1 MGVRRSTGNRSLDDL
16 VRLACSTDPEE
27 PVRRPRRLAIAPR
40 AAVVAGSVLLVLAV
54 VLALR
59 AVLTSTA
66 AGGESIPAAAGT
78 TAAARP
84 SAAVSTAG
92 PRAATAPGGP
102 APGGPSA
109 GAGSVVVHVTG
120 AVIRPGVVTLG
131 EGSRVNDAI
140 SAAGGVSPD
149 ADTQQLNLARVLTDG
164 EQIRVPRIGEVLPD
178 PAPQSGAAATPG
190 AGTDPGKPGAGS
202 ASGTVNI
209 NTASASDLEK
219 LPGIGPALA
228 QRIVE
233 YRDSHGPFAS
243 VDALTDVPGIGK
255 AKLEALREQ
264 ATV

>member
-16 VRLACSTDPEE
+16 VRLACSTDPED

-66 AGGESIPAAAGT
+66 AGGESAPAAAGT

-92 PRAATAPGGP
+92 PRAGTAT

-140 SAAGGVSPD
+140 GAAGGVSPD

-178 PAPQSGAAATPG
+178 PAPQPGAAVTPG
-190 AGTDPGKPGAGS
+190 TGTAPGKPAAGS
-202 ASGTVNI
+202 ASGMVNI

>member
-16 VRLACSTDPEE
+16 VRLACSTDPED

-66 AGGESIPAAAGT
+66 AGGESAPAAAGT

-92 PRAATAPGGP
+92 PRAGTAT

-140 SAAGGVSPD
+140 GAAGGISPD

-178 PAPQSGAAATPG
+178 SAPQPGAAVTPG
-190 AGTDPGKPGAGS
+190 TGTAPGKPAAGS
-202 ASGTVNI
+202 ASGMVNI

>member
-1 MGVRRSTGNRSLDDL
+1 VRHPQPSGQLPTFTPEQRRILPVLLIPAFVSLLAVSSVNVILPAIAASVPTSTGGLQLVVSGYSL
-16 VRLACSTDPEE
+16 VF
-27 PVRRPRRLAIAPR
+27 
-40 AAVVAGSVLLVLAV
+40 GVLLVPAGRAGDVMGRGRLFVAGL
-54 VLALR
+54 VLFGLGS
-59 AVLTSTA
+59 LA
-66 AGGESIPAAAGT
+66 AGVAPSILA
-78 TAAARP
+78 
-84 SAAVSTAG
+84 
-92 PRAATAPGGP
+92 
-102 APGGPSA
+102 
-109 GAGSVVVHVTG
+109 
-120 AVIRPGVVTLG
+120 
-131 EGSRVNDAI
+131 
-140 SAAGGVSPD
+140 
-149 ADTQQLNLARVLTDG
+149 LNLARVLSDG

-178 PAPQSGAAATPG
+178 PAPQPGAAVTPG
-190 AGTDPGKPGAGS
+190 TGTAPGKPGAGS

>member
-27 PVRRPRRLAIAPR
+27 PVRRPRRLAMAPR

-66 AGGESIPAAAGT
+66 AGT

-92 PRAATAPGGP
+92 PRAGTATAPVGP
-102 APGGPSA
+102 APGGPRS

-178 PAPQSGAAATPG
+178 PAPQPGGVATPG
-190 AGTDPGKPGAGS
+190 AGTAPGKPSDGS
-202 ASGTVNI
+202 ASGMVNI

-219 LPGIGPALA
+219 LPGIGSALA